1 MDVSAGKDNRRLLH
15 TVLCDVRFHF
25 VSIQA
30 FEAISMLILLSSWN
44 AYFRSYLQ
52 VVNGLSVTNADYTLN
67 TYSLSAAFVAPI
79 IGV

>member
-1 MDVSAGKDNRRLLH
+1 MELSAGKNNRGFLH
-15 TVLCDVRFHF
+15 TILRDVRLNF
-25 VSIQA
+25 VSVHA
-30 FEAISMLILLSSWN
+30 FLSTGMLILSSSWN

-52 VVNGLSVTNADYTLN
+52 VVNGLSVTTADYTLN